1 MTSIRKLLKLT
12 HWTKEERQELIWDLN
27 HEKYHRKYQTDKCPI
42 CGDELYST
50 SWSDEGIGTV
60 ETITRCG
67 WRSFEETHYKDH
79 TSYGYTDLVAGN
91 LTWSYNFKTPWQE
104 IDRIRAEW
112 MLAVGEIKKSWAKNR
127 KMTYRKGKSQ
137 MRRMRK

>member
-1 MTSIRKLLKLT
+1 MTSIRKLLKLA
-12 HWTKEERQELIWDLN
+12 HWTKDERQELLYDLN
-27 HEKYHRKYQTDKCPI
+27 YERYQRRYQTDKCPI
-42 CGDELYST
+42 CGNELYEN
-50 SWSDEGIGTV
+50 SWSEDYHGVV
-60 ETITRCG
+60 ETVRRCG
-67 WRSFEETHYKDH
+67 RSSINDTHFSDH

-91 LTWSYNFKTPWQE
+91 LTWSYNYKTPWQE

-112 MLAVGEIKKSWAKNR
+112 MLAVVEIKKSWARNR